1 MKIIIA
7 GAGAVGTHLARLL
20 SNDDMDIVLID
31 QDGEKLSKLN
41 QEMDI
46 MTLGVDPTS
55 INGLRQAGVESCD
68 LFIATTP
75 DENENITC
83 AVIAKQLGAKRT
95 VARVDNYEFVEDDIK
110 KKFADAGVD
119 HLIYPEKLAAKEI
132 AASAQ
137 FSWVRQWWDFDGD
150 LVLLSLKMHAAFSRG
165 EIECGENYL
174 IGKTLREIS
183 QDGHQFHVV
192 AIKRKGETIIPFGD
206 EKICSR
212 DLVFFMA
219 KRSEIETI
227 RHLAGK
233 DSYPAVKR
241 VMIIGGGKLS
251 VRADWALPDN
261 ISLKII
267 EPDMQRCEKLGEQTK
282 ARTLIIN
289 GDGYDVDLLNDEGY
303 EKLDAFIALTEN
315 DEENILACVAARKNG
330 VKKTI
335 AQVENLAY
343 RDMAEQLD
351 VGTII
356 NKKVVAASYIYQM
369 MLKADVKS
377 VKTLTIA
384 NADVAEFIVKEGSAV
399 TKQKIRDIGIPKGV
413 NIGGVIR
420 KGEGMLVSGDTQL
433 QVDDKV
439 VVFCASSTLKKL
451 DKYFK

>member
-165 EIECGENYL
+165 EIEYGENYL
-174 IGKTLREIS
+174 IGKHLPRGEEEH
-183 QDGHQFHVV
+183 DGH
-192 AIKRKGETIIPFGD
+192 
-206 EKICSR
+206 
-212 DLVFFMA
+212 
-219 KRSEIETI
+219 
-227 RHLAGK
+227 
-233 DSYPAVKR
+233 
-241 VMIIGGGKLS
+241 
-251 VRADWALPDN
+251 LP
-261 ISLKII
+261 
-267 EPDMQRCEKLGEQTK
+267 P
-282 ARTLIIN
+282 
-289 GDGYDVDLLNDEGY
+289 
-303 EKLDAFIALTEN
+303 
-315 DEENILACVAARKNG
+315 
-330 VKKTI
+330 
-335 AQVENLAY
+335 
-343 RDMAEQLD
+343 
-351 VGTII
+351 
-356 NKKVVAASYIYQM
+356 
-369 MLKADVKS
+369 
-377 VKTLTIA
+377 
-384 NADVAEFIVKEGSAV
+384 
-399 TKQKIRDIGIPKGV
+399 
-413 NIGGVIR
+413 
-420 KGEGMLVSGDTQL
+420 
-433 QVDDKV
+433 
-439 VVFCASSTLKKL
+439 
-451 DKYFK
+451 